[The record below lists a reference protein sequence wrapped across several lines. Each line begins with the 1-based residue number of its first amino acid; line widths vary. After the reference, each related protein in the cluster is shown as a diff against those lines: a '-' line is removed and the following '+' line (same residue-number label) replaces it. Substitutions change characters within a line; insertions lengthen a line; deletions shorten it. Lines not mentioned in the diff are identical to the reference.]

1 MSPAKK
7 GASLSGS
14 SSASEAPTVPAKG
27 RVSPRNSSQLPPL
40 YSKPTSLKTIQER
53 TGHRSLD
60 ALGCMDVLQKGA
72 RDPQEVEETPVT
84 SDSIIIIIGASL
96 SEPHTYVKY
105 ATAVCMCIYIYI
117 YIFIYMC
124 RTSCRI
130 VLFTHSQWLPL
141 ANLCRLAGAEG
152 F

>member
-1 MSPAKK
+1 MLVLLCALCILDNVDKRCTQ
-7 GASLSGS
+7 
-14 SSASEAPTVPAKG
+14 ETEY
-27 RVSPRNSSQLPPL
+27 PL
-40 YSKPTSLKTIQER
+40 GWEDM
-53 TGHRSLD
+53 G
-60 ALGCMDVLQKGA
+60 V
-72 RDPQEVEETPVT
+72 V
-84 SDSIIIIIGASL
+84 IIGASL

-117 YIFIYMC
+117 YICIYVYMC
-124 RTSCRI
+124 RASCRI